1 VLAALF
7 ADRATTEAALELAG
21 PVAGCWHTAYRSG
34 LADPPLR
41 RAATA
46 LAGLALGRLEAGLPQ
61 GVRTHITDTVQRRLH
76 GAGTA
81 EEP

>member
-1 VLAALF
+1 
-7 ADRATTEAALELAG
+7 
-21 PVAGCWHTAYRSG
+21 VAGCWHAAYRSG

-46 LAGLALGRLEAGLPQ
+46 LAGLALGRLEIGLPA
-61 GVRTHITDTVQRRLH
+61 GVRTRITDTVQRRLR